1 VSLSRD
7 GFLEILCWMR
17 LKMRNLPP
25 RAYDRLRE
33 RLLLIAL
40 TDLSLVEKGRA
51 PSRLS

>member
-1 VSLSRD
+1 
-7 GFLEILCWMR
+7 
-17 LKMRNLPP
+17 MRNLPP

-51 PSRLS
+51 PSHHS